1 MVEFAEYVKLT
12 ERPHKEQT
20 AQLPPPEF
28 GLTCPT
34 TIAPQCGHFNT
45 TGIMIIIIFM
55 PYIMAVNNVDCIIY
69 SIKESLKEFMNG
81 VFNNSLKVKNLDLTI
96 EC

>member
-1 MVEFAEYVKLT
+1 
-12 ERPHKEQT
+12 
-20 AQLPPPEF
+20 
-28 GLTCPT
+28 
-34 TIAPQCGHFNT
+34 
-45 TGIMIIIIFM
+45 M
-55 PYIMAVNNVDCIIY
+55 PYMMAVNNVDCIIY